1 MMKHIFLLKLYRCK
15 GLNLLFL
22 LLLFTLLAPAQ
33 TTQTGYAKTRGRMD
47 SQGNLIPGT
56 RIGGVSIQ
64 LTGGHSTVADAN
76 GNFTLSAPDQKF
88 FLSSVQKQGYVLT
101 DPEMLKKQYVCSSN
115 PLVISME
122 NKEKLADDQ
131 LAAERKLRRQLQKQL
146 LQKEE
151 EIDALKEENKIT
163 EEEYRQALK
172 KLYAIQESNEKLV
185 SDMAKRYAELDYDLL
200 DEFYRQVS
208 FCIEN
213 GDLVKADSLLASRG
227 DVSQQIK
234 DAQKKA
240 QALNE
245 EKEQL
250 RQAETVLAADIDELA
265 RRCYSYYEKFASQFV
280 NDSAG
285 YYLELRA
292 SLDTTNVEWQLD
304 AGSFML
310 NYLAGYKHAL
320 VYYQRALRHALSQ
333 YGESHPYVMMCYN
346 NIAIVYSH
354 VGEYERALN
363 YHQKSLN
370 LRKSVYGENHPD
382 VATCYGN
389 IGNIY
394 GELGDY
400 AQELEYY
407 QKAMGIRKAV
417 YGENHPDVALN
428 YSDLGIVY
436 EDLGDYAQA
445 LDCHQKALAIRKS
458 ILGENHIDVATS
470 YLNMG
475 TVYANLEDFEPASEC
490 FQKALAIQKMIY
502 GEDHPDVAETYN
514 NLGLVC
520 NSLGEHTR
528 ALEYTQ
534 KGLSIMKSFLGES
547 HPNVAVIY
555 SSIGVVY
562 YDQADYPHALEY
574 YQKALSIEES
584 ILGENHPEV
593 AITYINVGEVY
604 FCQKDDKKAMEYY
617 QKALHVLQSVFWKD
631 HPYIALVY
639 INIGEI
645 YDRQSDYAH
654 AEKYYKKAMDIL
666 KSYDETMSFAVDTEN
681 KIALLQ
687 KKKMAANPAAMKQ
700 HVLTI
705 SFDAGM
711 NADFSGEYIV
721 LEFYRWTID
730 SEESPFM
737 VSEEISEDSTTFF
750 LMKDDVI
757 SQYVFTDG
765 IGITFDLK
773 KVGKKEKERIAE
785 EYHLWKKEQG
795 Q

>member
-1 MMKHIFLLKLYRCK
+1 MMKHKVIAVLSRCK
-15 GLNLLFL
+15 GVSLLFL

-33 TTQTGYAKTRGRMD
+33 TTQIGYAKTKGRMD
-47 SQGNLIPGT
+47 SKGNLIPGT

-64 LTGGHSTVADAN
+64 LTGGHSTVSDAN
-76 GNFTLSAPDQKF
+76 GDFTLTAPDQKF
-88 FLSSVQKQGYVLT
+88 YLSDVQKQGYVLT
-101 DPEMLKKQYVCSSN
+101 DPEMLKKQYVCSAN

-122 NKEKLADDQ
+122 TKEKLADDQ

-146 LQKEE
+146 QQKEE

-163 EEEYRQALK
+163 EEEYRQAMK
-172 KLYAIQESNEKLV
+172 KLYAVQESNEKLV

-200 DEFYRQVS
+200 DEFYRQVT

-213 GDLVKADSLLASRG
+213 GDLVKADSLLRSRG
-227 DVSQQIK
+227 DVSQQIEE
-234 DAQKKA
+234 ARKKA
-240 QALNE
+240 QAISE

-250 RQAETVLAADIDELA
+250 RQAETVLAADVDELG
-265 RRCYSYYEKFASQFV
+265 RRCYGFYEKFASQFE
-280 NDSAG
+280 NDSAA

-292 SLDTTNVEWQLD
+292 FLDTTRVEWQMD
-304 AGSFML
+304 AGAFIM
-310 NYLAGYKHAL
+310 NYLADYKKTL

-333 YGESHPYVMMCYN
+333 YGESHPFVTKSYN
-346 NIAIVYSH
+346 NIAILYARM
-354 VGEYERALN
+354 GKYEQALKC
-363 YHQKSLN
+363 HQKSLSI
-370 LRKSVYGENHPD
+370 RISAYGENHPD

-389 IGNIY
+389 IGSTY
-394 GELGDY
+394 SSLGDY
-400 AQELEYY
+400 AQALEYY
-407 QKAMGIRKAV
+407 QKAMEIRKTV
-417 YGENHPDVALN
+417 LGENHPDVALN
-428 YSDLGIVY
+428 YSDLGTLY
-436 EDLGDYAQA
+436 DELGDYTQA
-445 LDCHQKALAIRKS
+445 LECQHKALVIRES
-458 ILGENHIDVATS
+458 VLGENHPKVADS

-475 TVYANLEDFEPASEC
+475 TVYADMEDFEHAYEC

-502 GEDHPDVAETYN
+502 GEDHPDVAQTYN

-520 NSLGEHTR
+520 NSLGEYTQ

-534 KGLSIMKSFLGES
+534 KGLEIMKSFLGES
-547 HPNVAVIY
+547 HPDVAVIY

-757 SQYVFTDG
+757 SQYVYTDG
-765 IGITFDLK
+765 AGLTFDLK
-773 KVGKKEKERIAE
+773 KVGKTEKERITE
-785 EYHLWKKEQG
+785 KYHQWKNEQG
-795 Q
+795 K